1 MAILQ
6 DADDDYDDDDDDE
19 DGVTEEQDRMLD
31 AAIQKFKNEHGREPT
46 EEEVSA
52 GGGVESAQRNIV

>member
-1 MAILQ
+1 VAILQ

-19 DGVTEEQDRMLD
+19 DGVTEEQDRML
-31 AAIQKFKNEHGREPT
+31 IQKFKNEHGREPT